1 MPHVSLKLCGRAGKF
16 VLCPA
21 VLILL
26 SAALLFRPTES
37 AHGRASAP
45 VSLTGA
51 AARAYLEGQGLDAR
65 LAQRTKLT
73 VTDGAANDQ
82 FGSAVAVSGE
92 TAVVGAPG
100 ADGPVRSET
109 QGPIADQGAAYTF
122 GCGFVEQ
129 QMLSPR
135 AASPGDQIGLAVA
148 VDGDTAVVGAPG
160 FDEGTVKN
168 RGTAYVFVRRDGVW
182 TEQAQLAGTFGY
194 IGDEFGRAVAIA
206 GNTIV
211 VGAPLDDFTGRM
223 DNGTA
228 YVFVRS
234 GTTWREQ
241 TRLSAADGA
250 NGDLFG
256 AAVAISGDR
265 VAVGAYGADVDGKA
279 DQGAVYLFTRAG
291 GAWTPEIKR
300 TANDGAS
307 GDQFGRAVALDR
319 AVLLA
324 GAPAAKVGNNE
335 DQGAAYVFGET
346 IAVFQAPVKL
356 TAADGAANERFGSA
370 VALDGGTAL
379 VGAPQAKVSQGA
391 AYVFVNRS
399 TPIIQRWPLQAKL
412 TARDGP
418 HSDLFGWAVAI
429 SDDTAVIGAIV
440 SSFSILQTKES
451 AYVFARSDTR
461 WTEQQPL
468 TFAGAT
474 PQEDFGAAVS
484 AERAERRQYDHRRL
498 GQ

>member
-82 FGSAVAVSGE
+82 FGSAVAVSG
-92 TAVVGAPG
+92 
-100 ADGPVRSET
+100 
-109 QGPIADQGAAYTF
+109 
-122 GCGFVEQ
+122 
-129 QMLSPR
+129 
-135 AASPGDQIGLAVA
+135 
-148 VDGDTAVVGAPG
+148 DTAVVGAHA
-160 FDEGTVKN
+160 DDIEGDQSQ
-168 RGTAYVFVRRDGVW
+168 GSAYVFVWQEGGWSLQQELTAIDGR
-182 TEQAQLAGTFGY
+182 AG
-194 IGDEFGRAVAIA
+194 DLFGRTVAVS
-206 GNTIV
+206 GDTIV
-211 VGAPLDDFTGRM
+211 VGAYPLGYTTG
-223 DNGTA
+223 
-228 YVFVRS
+228 S
-234 GTTWREQ
+234 
-241 TRLSAADGA
+241 
-250 NGDLFG
+250 
-256 AAVAISGDR
+256 
-265 VAVGAYGADVDGKA
+265 
-279 DQGAVYLFTRAG
+279 
-291 GAWTPEIKR
+291 P
-300 TANDGAS
+300 
-307 GDQFGRAVALDR
+307 
-319 AVLLA
+319 
-324 GAPAAKVGNNE
+324 

-399 TPIIQRWPLQAKL
+399 TPIIQRWPLEAKL

-461 WTEQQPL
+461 WTEQQRL